1 MDRGGK
7 KMTKT
12 LIYFSILVTVILLLS
27 CSKDDVKLEVD
38 NKSENQ
44 VVNNGYKI
52 EFVELG
58 SVRCIPCKRMQPIMK
73 SIEKKYGGQVK
84 VTFYDVW
91 EDDAPAK
98 KFGIE
103 LIPTQVFLDTKG
115 NEIMRHQ
122 GFFAEEEIDK
132 FLQSQGLTITE

>member
-1 MDRGGK
+1 
-7 KMTKT
+7 MTKA
-12 LIYFSILVTVILLLS
+12 LNYLSVIVVAFLMLS
-27 CSKDDVKLEVD
+27 CGKNDVKSEL
-38 NKSENQ
+38 NNTSENQ
-44 VVNNGYKI
+44 VVDNDYKI

-58 SVRCIPCKRMQPIMK
+58 SVKCIPCKKMQPIMK

-115 NEIMRHQ
+115 KEILRHQ

>member
-1 MDRGGK
+1 
-7 KMTKT
+7 MTKT
-12 LIYFSILVTVILLLS
+12 LIYFSLLVTVLLLIS
-27 CSKDDVKLEVD
+27 CSKNDVKSEAN
-38 NKSENQ
+38 NKTKNQ
-44 VVNNGYKI
+44 VVKNGYKI

-58 SVRCIPCKRMQPIMK
+58 SVKCIPCKKMQPIMR

-103 LIPTQVFLDTKG
+103 LIPTQVFLDAKG

-122 GFFAEEEIDK
+122 GFFPEEEIDK
-132 FLQSQGLTITE
+132 FLQSQGLTITQ

>member
-1 MDRGGK
+1 
-7 KMTKT
+7 MTKT
-12 LIYFSILVTVILLLS
+12 LICFSILVAAILLLS
-27 CSKDDVKLEVD
+27 CNKNDVKSEAN
-38 NKSENQ
+38 NKSKNQ

-58 SVRCIPCKRMQPIMK
+58 SVKCIPCKKMQPIMR
-73 SIEKKYGGQVK
+73 SIEKKYDGQVK
-84 VTFYDVW
+84 ITFYDVW
-91 EDDAPAK
+91 EDDSPAK

-103 LIPTQVFLDTKG
+103 LIPTQVFLDAKE

-132 FLQSQGLTITE
+132 FLQSQGLTITQ

>member
-1 MDRGGK
+1 
-7 KMTKT
+7 MTKA
-12 LIYFSILVTVILLLS
+12 LNYLSVIVVAVLMLS
-27 CSKDDVKLEVD
+27 CGKNDVK
-38 NKSENQ
+38 SELNNTSSNQ
-44 VVNNGYKI
+44 VVDDNYKI

-58 SVRCIPCKRMQPIMK
+58 SVKCIPCKKMQPIMK

-103 LIPTQVFLDTKG
+103 LIPTQVFLDIKG
-115 NEIMRHQ
+115 KEIMRHQ

>member
-1 MDRGGK
+1 MK
-7 KMTKT
+7 KT
-12 LIYFSILVTVILLLS
+12 LIYLSISVIAILLLS
-27 CSKDDVKLEVD
+27 CNKNDVKLEVN
-38 NKSENQ
+38 NKSGNQ
-44 VVNNGYKI
+44 IVDNDYKI

-58 SVRCIPCKRMQPIMK
+58 SVKCIPCKKMQPIMR

-103 LIPTQVFLDTKG
+103 LIPTQVFLDAIGK
-115 NEIMRHQ
+115 EIMRHQ

>member
-1 MDRGGK
+1 MIK
-7 KMTKT
+7 S
-12 LIYFSILVTVILLLS
+12 LIYLSISVIAILLLS
-27 CSKDDVKLEVD
+27 CNKNDVKLEAN

-58 SVRCIPCKRMQPIMK
+58 SVKCIPCKKMQPIMR
-73 SIEKKYGGQVK
+73 SVEKKYGGQVK

-91 EDDAPAK
+91 VDDAPAK

-103 LIPTQVFLDTKG
+103 LIPTQVFLDAKG

>member
-1 MDRGGK
+1 MK
-7 KMTKT
+7 KT
-12 LIYFSILVTVILLLS
+12 LIYLSISVIAILLLS
-27 CSKDDVKLEVD
+27 CNKNDVKLEVN
-38 NKSENQ
+38 NKSGNQ
-44 VVNNGYKI
+44 IVDNDYKI

-58 SVRCIPCKRMQPIMK
+58 SVKCIPCIKMQPIMR
-73 SIEKKYGGQVK
+73 SIEKKYGSQVK

-103 LIPTQVFLDTKG
+103 LIPTQVFLDAKG
-115 NEIMRHQ
+115 KEIMRHQ

>member
-1 MDRGGK
+1 MK
-7 KMTKT
+7 KIV
-12 LIYFSILVTVILLLS
+12 IYLSISVIAILLLS
-27 CSKDDVKLEVD
+27 CNKNDVKLEVN

-44 VVNNGYKI
+44 IVDNDYKI

-58 SVRCIPCKRMQPIMK
+58 SVKCIPCKKMQPIMR

-103 LIPTQVFLDTKG
+103 LIPTQVFLDAKG
-115 NEIMRHQ
+115 KEIMRHQ

>member
-1 MDRGGK
+1 
-7 KMTKT
+7 MTKA
-12 LIYFSILVTVILLLS
+12 LNYLSVIVVVVLMLS
-27 CSKDDVKLEVD
+27 CGKNDVK
-38 NKSENQ
+38 SELNNTSGNQ
-44 VVNNGYKI
+44 VVDDDYKI

-58 SVRCIPCKRMQPIMK
+58 SVKCIPCKKMQPIMK

-103 LIPTQVFLDTKG
+103 LIPTQVFLNTKG